1 MLGGFFN
8 RWYYGNEHKP
18 DLKEEDIPKGGIARF
33 FDVLKTHFWKLV
45 QLNILLVVF
54 SIPVITIGPAL
65 AGFNY
70 VLRNYSLGRPVWV
83 WSDFKDGALKNLK
96 DSFIVSIIN
105 AVAAIVLYIN
115 FRFYSTVK
123 LAVIS
128 VLARYLIL
136 TISFVFTLMNI
147 YIFPLLVTYQLR
159 IRDVYKNAFIFT
171 IIKLPHT
178 IGILLLCIAIVILSV
193 FLAYLPLFF
202 ISLSLIG
209 LIINVYCRSVF
220 YEYIDSRM
228 EQLENTNSTKE
239 SDENSKGGNE

>member
-8 RWYYGNEHKP
+8 RWYYGNEHRP
-18 DLKEEDIPKGGIARF
+18 DLKEEDIPKGGVARF

-45 QLNILLVVF
+45 QLNILLIIF
-54 SIPVITIGPAL
+54 SIPIITAGPAL

-96 DSFIVSIIN
+96 ESFLISIIN
-105 AVAAIVLYIN
+105 AAIAIVLYVN

-123 LAVIS
+123 LASIS
-128 VLARYLIL
+128 VLAKYLVFM
-136 TISFVFTLMNI
+136 ISFVFVLMNI
-147 YIFPLLVTYQLR
+147 YIFPLLVTYELK
-159 IRDVYKNAFIFT
+159 IKDIYKNAFIFT
-171 IIKLPHT
+171 IIKLPQN
-178 IGILLLCIAIVILSV
+178 IGILLICIAVTILSV
-193 FLAYLPLFF
+193 FLAYLPLLF

-220 YEYIDSRM
+220 YQYIDSRI
-228 EQLENTNSTKE
+228 EQIKSQNAN
-239 SDENSKGGNE
+239 DENSENNKGGN